1 MHSRHIEK
9 NIPTEVI
16 RSFIAIVDMG
26 SFTKAAEHL
35 DLTQPAI
42 SAQIKRLER
51 ILGGEVFKPGSR
63 LRLTERGELVA
74 MLAQR
79 IVHTNDQIMSLAGP
93 RLGPNFRIG
102 LPNGIRDGVLVD
114 LISKLSTNQHG
125 RAVQLSVGNTAAAT
139 RSLRSGFLD
148 FAFVANRDGP
158 MPNPVCEW
166 TEELYWA
173 KSPELVIAPN
183 APIPL
188 VSSLGSM
195 SNQYAIQALERVQRR
210 YVITFSA
217 DHLNLRMAAVLAG
230 VGVIVGSS
238 RAFPPGV
245 ELVHDDSLPKL
256 DALVVGIYARE
267 GLDLRRAKP
276 IIKILESFMRP
287 YGTRN
292 GQPPPS
298 RPVPGKKKR
307 RNHGS

>member
-1 MHSRHIEK
+1 MHRRHFEK

-16 RSFIAIVDMG
+16 RAFITILDMG

-51 ILGGEVFKPGSR
+51 ILGGEVFQPGSR

-74 MLAQR
+74 LLAQR

-93 RLGPNFRIG
+93 RLAPNFRIG
-102 LPNGIRDGVLVD
+102 LPNGINDALLVD
-114 LISKLSTNQHG
+114 LIRKLSSGHPG
-125 RAVQLSVGNTAAAT
+125 RTVQFSVGNTSAAT

-148 FAFVANRDGP
+148 FAFVANREGP
-158 MPNPVCEW
+158 MLNPVCEW

-173 KSPELVIAPN
+173 KSPELVIAPSV
-183 APIPL
+183 PVPL

-195 SNQYAIQALERVQRR
+195 SNQYAIQALERAQRR

-217 DHLNLRMAAVLAG
+217 DNLNLRMAGVLAG

-267 GLDLRRAKP
+267 GLDIRRAKP

-287 YGTRN
+287 YATRSR
-292 GQPPPS
+292 QLPPS
-298 RPVPGKKKR
+298 QTAPHKKR
-307 RNHGS
+307 RNGGS

>member
-1 MHSRHIEK
+1 MHRRHFEK

-16 RSFIAIVDMG
+16 RAFITILDMG

-35 DLTQPAI
+35 DVTQPAI

-51 ILGGEVFKPGSR
+51 ILGGEVFQPGSR

-74 MLAQR
+74 LLAQR

-102 LPNGIRDGVLVD
+102 LPNGINDGLLLD
-114 LISKLSTNQHG
+114 LIKKLSSGHPG
-125 RAVQLSVGNTAAAT
+125 RTVQFSVGNTSAAT

-148 FAFVANRDGP
+148 FAFVANREGP
-158 MPNPVCEW
+158 MLNPVCEW

-183 APIPL
+183 APVPL

-195 SNQYAIQALERVQRR
+195 SNQYAIQALERAQRR
-210 YVITFSA
+210 YAITFSA
-217 DHLNLRMAAVLAG
+217 DNLNLRMAAVLAG

-267 GLDLRRAKP
+267 GLDIRRAKP

-287 YGTRN
+287 YATISR
-292 GQPPPS
+292 QLSPS
-298 RPVPGKKKR
+298 QAAPHKKR
-307 RNHGS
+307 RNGGS